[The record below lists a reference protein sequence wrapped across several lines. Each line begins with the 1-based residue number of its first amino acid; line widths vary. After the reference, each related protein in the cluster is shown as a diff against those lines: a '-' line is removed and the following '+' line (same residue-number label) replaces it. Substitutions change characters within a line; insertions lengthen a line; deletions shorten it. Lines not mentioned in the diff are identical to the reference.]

1 MPHLWQR
8 ALLAPEDLGPTN
20 RDTSNL
26 GQEHQEISILS
37 SSFPAKTI
45 VQCGNTSPSMAAVLA
60 GLKSVDFYRKLKR
73 DLQQELTEVRAVCLH
88 ALSGSRTFGVV
99 CVCVSS
105 LCVDIHDGAQAS
117 FTGAVLSGCAALFMI
132 FLVIAEFR
140 SVFTCG
146 CILGVRVIWIMSAGE
161 ANLSLAPVLC

>member
-1 MPHLWQR
+1 MAARCQTSSCTRLVCR
-8 ALLAPEDLGPTN
+8 IFAEDLGQCDRHPQTETPPDLGSQEPN
-20 RDTSNL
+20 R
-26 GQEHQEISILS
+26 GILFS
-37 SSFPAKTI
+37 KIVVAGTRHHGRDGSGARRVEERRLLPQAQAGSAAGAHGGACCVFARTVRFPY
-45 VQCGNTSPSMAAVLA
+45 VWRG
-60 GLKSVDFYRKLKR
+60 
-73 DLQQELTEVRAVCLH
+73 
-88 ALSGSRTFGVV
+88 V

-146 CILGVRVIWIMSAGE
+146 CILGVRVIWIM
-161 ANLSLAPVLC
+161 

>member
-1 MPHLWQR
+1 MKKNFFSKVAGTRHHG
-8 ALLAPEDLGPTN
+8 E
-20 RDTSNL
+20 
-26 GQEHQEISILS
+26 
-37 SSFPAKTI
+37 
-45 VQCGNTSPSMAAVLA
+45 MAAVLA

-132 FLVIAEFR
+132 LLVIAEFR
-140 SVFTCG
+140 SVFTFG
-146 CILGVRVIWIMSAGE
+146 CILGVRVIWIM
-161 ANLSLAPVLC
+161 

>member
-1 MPHLWQR
+1 M
-8 ALLAPEDLGPTN
+8 
-20 RDTSNL
+20 
-26 GQEHQEISILS
+26 
-37 SSFPAKTI
+37 
-45 VQCGNTSPSMAAVLA
+45 LA

-73 DLQQELTEVRAVCLH
+73 DLQQELTEVRAVYLH
-88 ALSGSRTFGVV
+88 ALSGSRTFGVECV

-140 SVFTCG
+140 SVFTFG
-146 CILGVRVIWIMSAGE
+146 CILGVRVIWIM
-161 ANLSLAPVLC
+161 

>member
-45 VQCGNTSPSMAAVLA
+45 VQLREHVERWQRS
-60 GLKSVDFYRKLKR
+60 LKSVDFYRKLKR